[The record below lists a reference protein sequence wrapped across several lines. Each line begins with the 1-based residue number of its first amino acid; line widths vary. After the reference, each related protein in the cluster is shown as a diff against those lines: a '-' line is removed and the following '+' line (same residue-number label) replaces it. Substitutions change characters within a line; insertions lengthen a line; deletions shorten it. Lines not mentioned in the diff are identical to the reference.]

1 MSKGKVYLVGA
12 GPGDPGLL
20 TIRGLECVREADVII
35 YDRLVHSSILSH
47 ARSDAELIYVGKASG
62 VHTVKQEDINRLLS
76 DRALGGKIVVRL
88 KGGDPFVFGRG
99 GEEAEHLARLGIEFE
114 IIPGVTSAIAV
125 PAYAGI
131 PVTHRGVAS
140 SFAVVTG
147 HEKAEESEAR
157 EDRLSLRSS
166 ISPLASFPGTLIFLM
181 GVENL
186 PQIVDGLIEG
196 GRDPSTPV
204 AVIRW
209 GTLPDQETLTCT
221 LGCICQEVERVG
233 FKPPAVI
240 VVGEVVRL
248 REKLRW
254 FDTRQLFG
262 KKVLVT
268 RSRDQASVLS
278 DLLRRY
284 GADPIE
290 FPLIKISPPA
300 DFGEL
305 DAALDRIEN
314 YDWLIFTSANGFKA
328 VVDRLMALG
337 HDIRWLRG
345 PKIAAIGTATAKAIQ
360 TLGIR
365 VDFVPS
371 QFVAEAIE
379 REFPEEVN
387 GKHILIPRAEEAREV
402 LPEKLAKRGA
412 VVDVVTAYRT
422 ELDEAGET
430 DRIREMIRTC
440 EIDVITFT
448 SSSTVRNFIK
458 LIGTAIPDSITI
470 ACIGP
475 ITAQT
480 ASEMGLNPSIV
491 ADEHTIEGLVKA
503 LISRK

>member
-1 MSKGKVYLVGA
+1 
-12 GPGDPGLL
+12 
-20 TIRGLECVREADVII
+20 
-35 YDRLVHSSILSH
+35 
-47 ARSDAELIYVGKASG
+47 
-62 VHTVKQEDINRLLS
+62 
-76 DRALGGKIVVRL
+76 
-88 KGGDPFVFGRG
+88 
-99 GEEAEHLARLGIEFE
+99 
-114 IIPGVTSAIAV
+114 
-125 PAYAGI
+125 
-131 PVTHRGVAS
+131 
-140 SFAVVTG
+140 
-147 HEKAEESEAR
+147 EKAEELKGS
-157 EDRLSLRSS
+157 EDRSPLRSS
-166 ISPLASFPGTLIFLM
+166 ISQLASFPGTLVFLM

-186 PQIVDGLIEG
+186 PQIVEELIEG
-196 GRDPSTPV
+196 GRDPSTPI
-204 AVIRW
+204 ALIRW
-209 GTLPDQETLTCT
+209 GTLPNQETLTGT
-221 LGCICQEVERVG
+221 LECICKEVERVG

-240 VVGEVVRL
+240 VVGKVVRL

-268 RSRDQASVLS
+268 RSRDQASALS

-290 FPLIKISPPA
+290 FPLIKISPPR

-305 DAALDRIEN
+305 DAALNRIEN
-314 YDWLIFTSANGFKA
+314 YDWIIFTSANGFKA
-328 VVDRLMALG
+328 IMDRLMVLG
-337 HDIRWLRG
+337 HDVRWLKG

-387 GKHILIPRAEEAREV
+387 GKRILIPRAEEAREV
-402 LPEKLAKRGA
+402 LPEKLAERGA

-422 ELDEAGET
+422 EIDEAGET
-430 DRIREMIRTC
+430 DKIREMVCTG
-440 EIDVITFT
+440 EIDIITFT
-448 SSSTVRNFIK
+448 SSSTVRNFVK

-480 ASEMGLNPSIV
+480 ASEMGFNPSIV